1 MAKQTYEERI
11 AELRKKQEELKAQEK
26 ALLAK
31 VSEKRRKEDTRAKI
45 KLGGDIVMVLR
56 DAGFEIDAVDI
67 PEDKL
72 IQYLK
77 SQEERGGFLSRS
89 LGLVKKEE
97 ANGSE
102 SV

>member
-26 ALLAK
+26 ALIAK
-31 VSEKRRKEDTRAKI
+31 ASEKRRKEDRHAKI

-56 DAGFEIDAVDI
+56 DAGFDVDAVDI

-77 SQEERGGFLSRS
+77 GQEERGGFLSRA
-89 LGLVKKEE
+89 LGLERKEE
-97 ANGSE
+97 MNGSE
-102 SV
+102 TV